1 MVSGI
6 ASGRQIVYLDM
17 ITFSAWNL
25 SDIQRQVISI
35 NFQYIYQSVF
45 NISIQPYSR
54 IKAKTHARNPIR
66 LVQSH
71 MTKMRS
77 YGAVVLVFFQFGKQK
92 ISLYPQLALKRNLLL
107 IKGNVE
113 I

>member
-1 MVSGI
+1 MVRGI

-17 ITFSAWNL
+17 ITFSSWNL
-25 SDIQRQVISI
+25 SDIQRQAISI
-35 NFQYIYQSVF
+35 NFQDIYQSVF
-45 NISIQPYSR
+45 NISIKPYRR

-66 LVQSH
+66 FVQSH
-71 MTKMRS
+71 MTKMGS
-77 YGAVVLVFFQFGKQK
+77 YGAVVLVILQFGKQK